1 MSAASPEPLVRF
13 IDVSK
18 SYDGKVDAVRA
29 LNLEVEAG
37 EFLTLLGPSGSGK
50 TTTLTMLAG
59 FEQPTGGRIFVAGE
73 DVTVGAGREARHR
86 HGVPELRAVSQHER
100 RRKHRLPADGAP
112 SAARRDRP
120 EGGARAVDGAAGRPG
135 RPPHAAAL
143 GRPAATGRRRPRP
156 RVRAQPRPARRAAGR
171 ARPAAARADAVRAEA
186 PAPASGRHHG
196 LRHPRPDRGHDHVR
210 SGRRVQHRHCCARS
224 PSRAVSTRSRI
235 RCSSPSSWAR
245 AMRWPPRSRAATAG
259 SARRRCQAARR
270 SSPRRSAPASPAAR
284 SISCCGRRR
293 WRWARRHSAC
303 ANRFPA
309 RVVEAT
315 FLGDQLRVRL
325 AALGQEDFVV
335 KLPNAAGQSALE
347 PGTPVE
353 IGWRTEDCRA
363 LVA

>member
-59 FEQPTGGRIFVAGE
+59 FEQPTRGRIFVGGE
-73 DVTVGAGREARHR
+73 DVTGVPVEKRGIGTLFPNMSVGENIAFPLTVRRLPRAEIAQKVARALSMVRLEGLADRRTQQLSGGQQQRVAVARALVFEPRLVLLDEPLGALDRQLREQMQYELKHLHQRLGVTMVYVTHDQIEAMTMADRVAVFSTGLLRQVAEPRRLYEEPDSLFVAQFLGESNALAATVERRDGGQCVATLPGGETIVATAVGACVVG
-86 HGVPELRAVSQHER
+86 GKVDLV
-100 RRKHRLPADGAP
+100 L
-112 SAARRDRP
+112 RP
-120 EGGARAVDGAAGRPG
+120 EKVALGAA
-135 RPPHAAAL
+135 
-143 GRPAATGRRRPRP
+143 
-156 RVRAQPRPARRAAGR
+156 AQ
-171 ARPAAARADAVRAEA
+171 
-186 PAPASGRHHG
+186 
-196 LRHPRPDRGHDHVR
+196 
-210 SGRRVQHRHCCARS
+210 
-224 PSRAVSTRSRI
+224 
-235 RCSSPSSWAR
+235 
-245 AMRWPPRSRAATAG
+245 
-259 SARRRCQAARR
+259 
-270 SSPRRSAPASPAAR
+270 
-284 SISCCGRRR
+284 
-293 WRWARRHSAC
+293 AC

-325 AALGQEDFVV
+325 AALGREDFVL

-347 PGTPVE
+347 PGTTVE

-363 LVA
+363 LVP